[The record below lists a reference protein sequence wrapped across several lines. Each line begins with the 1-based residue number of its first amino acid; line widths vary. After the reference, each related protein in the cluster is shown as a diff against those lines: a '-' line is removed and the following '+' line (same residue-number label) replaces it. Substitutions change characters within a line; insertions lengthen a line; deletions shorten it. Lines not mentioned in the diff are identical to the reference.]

1 MNHDSE
7 LGFLC
12 SSFEKCRLKTRSI
25 PLPYKTEDER
35 LEYERLLSGDIPE
48 TITSRYVE
56 DKTLYKHTGAFGL
69 RYRYFKLS
77 ASRLLVVGPYLS
89 EHMTEGELLELCERN
104 GITPQKQ
111 HYLSELYLA
120 IPILEES
127 CSLFTILD
135 VFLERLW
142 DSPAFQIVDREEASP
157 PPLPIN
163 EGLREDGYEDAL
175 LNMRTMEQRYAYEN
189 EMIEAVTLGQIHKE
203 GQLFAAVS
211 GARFEKR
218 VPDVTRNAKNYA
230 IIMNTLLRK
239 AAERGGVHPVHLDR
253 VSSDF
258 ARRIEQQSSVS
269 ESDGLMVDMFRSYC
283 RLVRKHSM
291 RGFTPL
297 VQKTMLIIDSDL
309 ASELTLSSL
318 ARAQGVS
325 PGYLATIFK
334 RETSKTVSE
343 YVRERRIKHAE
354 HLLRTTDL
362 QIQTIALHCGILDVQ
377 YFSKLF
383 KRECGTTPKE
393 YRNTER
399 VATRS

>member
-1 MNHDSE
+1 
-7 LGFLC
+7 
-12 SSFEKCRLKTRSI
+12 
-25 PLPYKTEDER
+25 
-35 LEYERLLSGDIPE
+35 
-48 TITSRYVE
+48 
-56 DKTLYKHTGAFGL
+56 
-69 RYRYFKLS
+69 
-77 ASRLLVVGPYLS
+77 
-89 EHMTEGELLELCERN
+89 
-104 GITPQKQ
+104 
-111 HYLSELYLA
+111 
-120 IPILEES
+120 
-127 CSLFTILD
+127 
-135 VFLERLW
+135 
-142 DSPAFQIVDREEASP
+142 
-157 PPLPIN
+157 
-163 EGLREDGYEDAL
+163 
-175 LNMRTMEQRYAYEN
+175 
-189 EMIEAVTLGQIHKE
+189 
-203 GQLFAAVS
+203 
-211 GARFEKR
+211 
-218 VPDVTRNAKNYA
+218 
-230 IIMNTLLRK
+230 
-239 AAERGGVHPVHLDR
+239 
-253 VSSDF
+253 
-258 ARRIEQQSSVS
+258 
-269 ESDGLMVDMFRSYC
+269 MVDMFRSYC